1 MHRCDLHVLEGVASS
16 FDHGRSTATRQ
27 RLLTDRW
34 CHAALSQPSFPLSP
48 YPATQTA
55 QTLHGRQRQPRI
67 SSAHVFPAFLPAERA
82 LSPKLRRSGY
92 DVDLTIYC

>member
-34 CHAALSQPSFPLSP
+34 RHAALSQPSFSLSP
-48 YPATQTA
+48 Y
-55 QTLHGRQRQPRI
+55 
-67 SSAHVFPAFLPAERA
+67 
-82 LSPKLRRSGY
+82 LRRKQPKPCM
-92 DVDLTIYC
+92 VDSDNHASAALMFSPHFFLLREP